1 MAAAISSNPAPSKS
15 VTISSIDCPGN
26 SSARACSL
34 AASSSGRR
42 TAYSF
47 AVLAGAGA
55 FFHRSSK
62 GLNFTSTPPYQTT
75 ATGYYRP
82 RGPSISAQS
91 KPRPINLPSS
101 GNSPHIGGAPNST
114 DGAGGG
120 AGGWRR
126 NLSGVFEYSSRA
138 LGLVW
143 STNRALSITLAV
155 LTLIAGVLPAGVAY
169 VGAQIVDA
177 VIHAADLHHRAGT
190 TYLNNVVRYVA
201 LEALLVAATAM
212 AQRGISLAQSLLRA
226 QLGQRVNVM
235 ILEKALTLDL
245 TQFEDSE
252 FYDKLTR
259 ARREASSRPLSLVMR
274 TFGLLQN
281 AISLVSFGG
290 LLVRFSPWAV
300 VLLILA
306 GLPAF
311 LAEAKFSGEAFRLFR
326 WRAPESRMQ
335 IYLESVLAR
344 EDYAKEVK
352 LFELGPRFL
361 DRYRDIFTRLYRED
375 RDLTLRRDAWGFG
388 LGLLGTA
395 ALYGG
400 YVWIA
405 AETVLGAM
413 TVGQMTMYLMLF
425 RQGQSAVSAA
435 LSAVSGLYE
444 DNLYLSNLF
453 EYLEQPVQGSSG
465 TLTAG
470 PKPGDGIR
478 FEDVEFVYPDSTAP
492 ALSHIDLHVK
502 PGESL
507 ALVGENGSGKTTMIK
522 LLTRLYRPT
531 SGRILLDGLDLQ
543 EWDET
548 VLRRRIGVI
557 FQDFARYQMLVGEN
571 IGAGD
576 ERAFDDEARWRSAAM
591 QGLAAEF
598 VEALPSGYRTQLGK
612 WFKDGRE
619 LSGGQWQKIA
629 LARAFMRNE
638 ADILVLDEPTAAID
652 AAAEAE
658 VFEHFR
664 ELTRNRIAIVISH
677 RFSTVRMADQI
688 LVLDEGRIV
697 ERGSHDSLLAE
708 DGRYAKLFTLQ
719 ARGYR

>member
-1 MAAAISSNPAPSKS
+1 MSIINPHIAEAVSGS
-15 VTISSIDCPGN
+15 G
-26 SSARACSL
+26 SL
-34 AASSSGRR
+34 QRG
-42 TAYSF
+42 
-47 AVLAGAGA
+47 LAGL
-55 FFHRSSK
+55 FS
-62 GLNFTSTPPYQTT
+62 
-75 ATGYYRP
+75 
-82 RGPSISAQS
+82 
-91 KPRPINLPSS
+91 
-101 GNSPHIGGAPNST
+101 
-114 DGAGGG
+114 
-120 AGGWRR
+120 
-126 NLSGVFEYSSRA
+126 YSRRA
-138 LGLVW
+138 LMLVW
-143 STNRALSITLAV
+143 TTNRQLSIALGV
-155 LTLIAGVLPAGVAY
+155 LTLLAGILPAGIAY
-169 VGAQIVDA
+169 VGALIVDA
-177 VIHAADLHHRAGT
+177 VIHAADLQRRTGVTSLTEVAKF
-190 TYLNNVVRYVA
+190 VA
-201 LEALLVAATAM
+201 LEALLAASTSL
-212 AQRGISLAQSLLRA
+212 AQRGLSLAQSLLRA

-245 TQFEDSE
+245 THFEDSE

-281 AISLVSFGG
+281 GVSLLSFGG

-300 VLLILA
+300 VLLVLA

-344 EDYAKEVK
+344 EDTAKEVK
-352 LFELGPRFL
+352 LFQLGPRLL
-361 DRYRDIFTRLYRED
+361 DRYREIFKRLYRED

-388 LGLLGTA
+388 LGLVGTC

-400 YVWIA
+400 YAWIA
-405 AETVLGAM
+405 AETALGTM
-413 TVGQMTMYLMLF
+413 SVGQMTMYVMLF

-444 DNLYLSNLF
+444 DNLYLSTLF
-453 EYLEQPVQGSSG
+453 EYLEQPVGMSAGSA
-465 TLTAG
+465 TRG
-470 PKPGDGIR
+470 PQPGDGIR
-478 FEDVEFVYPDSTAP
+478 FEGVDFAYPGATRP
-492 ALSHIDLHVK
+492 ALMDVTLHVR
-502 PGESL
+502 PGQSL
-507 ALVGENGSGKTTMIK
+507 ALVGQNGSGKTTLIK
-522 LLTRLYRPT
+522 LLTRLYEPT
-531 SGRILLDGLDLQ
+531 RGRILLDGLDLK

-548 VLRRRIGVI
+548 VLRQRIGVI
-557 FQDFARYQMLVGEN
+557 FQDFARYQLLVGEN

-576 ERAFDDEARWRSAAM
+576 VRAFDDEARWRSAAA

-598 VEALPSGYRTQLGK
+598 VEELPSGYRTQLGK

-638 ADILVLDEPTAAID
+638 ADILVLDEPTSAID
-652 AAAEAE
+652 AGAEAE

-677 RFSTVRMADQI
+677 RFSTVRMTDQI
-688 LVLDEGRIV
+688 LVLEGGRII
-697 ERGSHDSLLAE
+697 ERGSHESLMAGN
-708 DGRYAKLFTLQ
+708 GRYAGLFTLQ